1 MNFTEHVKIR
11 EEKFGAVIFETL
23 REKVFVTNKS
33 GKEILN
39 LLNQGYS
46 LEKIVDSLTDNY
58 SATDRQ
64 IIKNDVVSFIEQL
77 KENNLLISNSITQ

>member
-1 MNFTEHVKIR
+1 M
-11 EEKFGAVIFETL
+11 
-23 REKVFVTNKS
+23 TNKS